1 MRKFYSLNQTSILGY
16 NCVRIVD
23 HRHHSTGPSNLD
35 LHWEQVKGFQQRPD
49 QVHLINQPFQK
60 ARSFWLLFF
69 LINWRDSC
77 SIESLEVVHRL
88 HQPSIGFLI
97 ISVPNYISFLC
108 FNDVLLLSKIPFT
121 SCPKNTFYMHDLLL
135 WPVQMKV
142 FTVPEQ
148 LFVEM
153 ILDCSSNLGTLD
165 IKRRTCL
172 RFHTIQIYT
181 YRNKTYL
188 KAVMFW
194 HTLYISNVLS

>member
-1 MRKFYSLNQTSILGY
+1 MIIAIIQLARAILTYIENKLKAFNNDLTRYIWSI
-16 NCVRIVD
+16 NR
-23 HRHHSTGPSNLD
+23 SKKLD
-35 LHWEQVKGFQQRPD
+35 RFD
-49 QVHLINQPFQK
+49 Y
-60 ARSFWLLFF
+60 F
-69 LINWRDSC
+69 LYINWRDSC
-77 SIESLEVVHRL
+77 SIESQEVVRRL

-135 WPVQMKV
+135 WPVRMKV

-165 IKRRTCL
+165 VKRRTCL